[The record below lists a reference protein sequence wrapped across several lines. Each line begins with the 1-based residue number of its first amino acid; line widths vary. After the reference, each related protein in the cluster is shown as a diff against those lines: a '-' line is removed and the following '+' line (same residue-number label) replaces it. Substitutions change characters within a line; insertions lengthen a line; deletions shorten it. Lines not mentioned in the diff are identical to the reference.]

1 MEDQELIGELTASAD
16 IEVIKDLTRALQ
28 LSPVFDDMDKRSLLA
43 RLVKAHPGV
52 QSLVSGEQTRQDSVL
67 MVSWESLERRRVEY
81 EELVQKKIP
90 ANSKEIAIARSYGDL
105 RENHEYKAAKE
116 MQKVL
121 MRRKEELE
129 NQLARSRGAD
139 FSNAKTDVVN
149 MGTIVE
155 TTNLLTNQRE
165 SFTILGAWDSDPD
178 KGVISYL
185 SPVGGALLNHKAGD
199 EVEFELHGAKHR
211 HRIEKIDQWKA
222 AEATA
227 PAAAPDAVTT

>member
-1 MEDQELIGELTASAD
+1 
-16 IEVIKDLTRALQ
+16 
-28 LSPVFDDMDKRSLLA
+28 
-43 RLVKAHPGV
+43 
-52 QSLVSGEQTRQDSVL
+52 

-81 EELVQKKIP
+81 EDLVQKKIP
-90 ANSKEIAIARSYGDL
+90 GNSKEIAIARSYGDL

-121 MRRKEELE
+121 MRRKDELE
-129 NQLARSRGAD
+129 NQLARARGTD
-139 FSNAKTDVVN
+139 FSNAKTDTVT
-149 MGTIVE
+149 MGTVVE
-155 TTNLLTNQRE
+155 TTDLASNLRE

-178 KGVISYL
+178 KGIISYL

-211 HRIEKIDQWKA
+211 HRIEKIDAWKA